1 MFASIKHWIPPLIMM
16 AVIFLF
22 SSRPAN
28 ELPYFDWADQLV
40 KKSGHAIGYGLL
52 AYSYL
57 RALGENKNRYRL
69 AWIFSILYAITDEI
83 HQKFVP
89 GRHPSPLDVLLFDNL
104 GALIALTLSYF
115 YLRRSEISRVQS
127 QVPLRDDK
135 TSNSK

>member
-1 MFASIKHWIPPLIMM
+1 MLTSFKRWIPALIVM

-40 KKSGHAIGYGLL
+40 KKSGHAVGYGLL

-57 RALGENKNRYRL
+57 RALGENKNGYRL

-83 HQKFVP
+83 HQSFVP
-89 GRHPSPLDVLLFDNL
+89 GRHPSPIDVMLFDNL
-104 GALIALTLSYF
+104 GALFALTLA
-115 YLRRSEISRVQS
+115 YLQRRKLPNIS
-127 QVPLRDDK
+127 K
-135 TSNSK
+135 